1 MLPIRHLHETPNV
14 LHNFLVGF
22 PQKMQKSTNSITDY
36 LHVSHSHFGFCCCFS
51 MSSNIIHHW
60 SCFLHVPVY
69 SQFTEMTFLKR
80 EFHVYWSK
88 QLQFTIIILYYNRPA
103 NTEKYLNRSF
113 PRQSRGNHGKARRAT
128 IWGQVSQRLKQR
140 PKQAW
145 GWLLGGAASHI
156 PPAIKGQWFFTALS
170 TQKLIS
176 WTKSVDS

>member
-1 MLPIRHLHETPNV
+1 M
-14 LHNFLVGF
+14 
-22 PQKMQKSTNSITDY
+22 
-36 LHVSHSHFGFCCCFS
+36 
-51 MSSNIIHHW
+51 
-60 SCFLHVPVY
+60 
-69 SQFTEMTFLKR
+69 
-80 EFHVYWSK
+80 
-88 QLQFTIIILYYNRPA
+88 IILYYNRPA